1 MHSNKVY
8 VGTLA
13 ARFAQW
19 SVNRYRGHSQFL
31 NCLKFKI
38 YFIKELFPTKLSGA
52 NAVLFWLISVP
63 NEKKRLNCICVEIQI
78 FGWNAQSKWNARQK
92 RLQIFNYRLGKT
104 RTLLSDFPSSEKQ
117 ILSLRIHFNYYPP
130 CWTSR
135 LMPSWDSQIASPE
148 RAKLLWT

>member
-19 SVNRYRGHSQFL
+19 SVNRYQGHSQFGVRSQFL

-78 FGWNAQSKWNARQK
+78 FG
-92 RLQIFNYRLGKT
+92 
-104 RTLLSDFPSSEKQ
+104 
-117 ILSLRIHFNYYPP
+117 
-130 CWTSR
+130 
-135 LMPSWDSQIASPE
+135 
-148 RAKLLWT
+148 